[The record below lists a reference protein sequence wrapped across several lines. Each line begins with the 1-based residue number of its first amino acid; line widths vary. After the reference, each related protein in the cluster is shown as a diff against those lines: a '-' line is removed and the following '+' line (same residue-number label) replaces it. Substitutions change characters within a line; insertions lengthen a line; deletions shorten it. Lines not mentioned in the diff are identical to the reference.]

1 MPHPPG
7 GCPGGAGER
16 GSRSRGVGVLPGA
29 GAACRVADAR
39 VADGGWYAPAT
50 AAGSVVRLGRGVGED
65 EEETGAGDGGATDGT
80 ATRETGA
87 LATASLWPPSTTT
100 SVIATAATVRTPP
113 TTAAPERKLTSSMR
127 A

>member
-1 MPHPPG
+1 M
-7 GCPGGAGER
+7 
-16 GSRSRGVGVLPGA
+16 GVPPGA

-50 AAGSVVRLGRGVGED
+50 AAGSVVRLGRGVGDGED
-65 EEETGAGDGGATDGT
+65 EEETGAGDGGATEGT
-80 ATRETGA
+80 ATREAGA

-113 TTAAPERKLTSSMR
+113 ATAAPERKLTSSMR